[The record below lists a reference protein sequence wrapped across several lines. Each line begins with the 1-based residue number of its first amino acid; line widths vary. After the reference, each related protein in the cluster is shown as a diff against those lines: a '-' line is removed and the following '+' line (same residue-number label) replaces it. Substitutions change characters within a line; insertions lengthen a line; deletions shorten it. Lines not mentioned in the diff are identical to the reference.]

1 MPGAH
6 PAMESIKVPGYTNL
20 EIIHYNNRSSLVIQ
34 RGHKIGCPSET
45 VICKRN
51 AFFDE
56 DENIKLKHEY
66 ELLNLIH
73 SNLKEALRQHK
84 PPYPTLAHGPG
95 ASAVTGNSPQLKGN
109 SGAAAAVIP
118 APGTAV
124 TAPTKSQSGPSVN
137 RPLASA
143 LPGQHHLA
151 SVREEPAAL
160 ARGESR
166 LAMEQEQQLLQEQR
180 LLNAQQS
187 PPVSQTPP
195 QSLNV
200 PQAPRGS
207 GRRSRSTSL
216 SHDSIQG
223 TLDERIIRPLTLDD
237 CNGQYVLILEDYG
250 GISLREFAL
259 SKAKPADPT
268 LKLSSNPASTAAQS
282 ISAKVAGKTPPITP
296 PTRSDSTRPTRQLG
310 LDDFLNIATQ
320 LAEALEIVHA
330 AQIMHKDINP
340 DNIIV
345 KRIGTQIGLQLI
357 DFNLAEVTDMG
368 SQGQRNYL
376 EGTLA
381 YLSPEQTGRMQRVV
395 DYRTDFYSL
404 GLTLWEVLVGSPPF
418 QFEDATEYVHAHLA
432 KEVETAKSY
441 DPLIPQVFSD
451 IIDKLA
457 SKSPEDRYQS
467 ASGLRHDL
475 MQCLHRLQRARVEQ
489 ATQRLSDAAVAEA
502 FAGFTLP
509 IGARD
514 HSPHIN
520 IPDKLYGRER
530 ETRELTA
537 SYENIA
543 KGRSRSELCLVVG
556 NSGEGKTSL
565 INHLRKHV
573 MGRRGFFVHGQYT
586 EYNRDRPYGGL
597 VQALDML
604 IRQLLGEPAHILEK
618 WQNELVTALGPDY
631 LAIVTDVLPDLE
643 MIVGEQPEVD
653 SSGVDSTSAEQNS
666 FIRAMQALI
675 GCFAKAEHPL
685 VVFLDDLQFAEPASQ
700 KLLQTVL
707 FDKKIAH
714 LLIVATQP
722 SSTGALP
729 AAYGTTVQRIQFEAP
744 QRLRKIELGPLPSA
758 GLREMLADTLKP
770 AVEDIDLLAALLF
783 RKTMGNPFHV
793 REFLR
798 YAEQQSLIYFDETS
812 GGWAWDIQEL
822 DRQTVLSETVAEL
835 LLTRLRQ
842 FPPET
847 QNLLQQAACIGDTF
861 DLRLL
866 SLLADQSIVQVATN
880 LWAAVKEGFLLPQ
893 SHDANLFRA
902 NAALSRSS
910 SGSVGSHNAKHGQR
924 SSLSLT
930 TKSIGGMVMSYKF
943 CHSRLHQSCY
953 DMIPETQRRAFHLQI
968 ARLVRRNLPEEEMYE
983 NVFVLVIQYNK
994 VLDLLVDEDE
1004 RVYVAQLNYEAG
1016 MRVKRS
1022 GTHSVARRMLE
1033 TSLGLIENGEI
1044 EAAWGKH
1051 YALLFSVKKALAQVC
1066 IVESSYE
1073 QANVVLKDLAKRA
1086 KSSQDQLAATS
1097 ILVSAYY
1104 IQGMF
1109 VDIIELGVKELK
1121 ALDIPVPDDEV
1132 QAKELVCKEW
1142 ATLESLLG
1150 NRTIEELSSSIVAGE
1165 LTAKMLETVFI
1176 FVGGAA
1182 GSLGRFYQSQYFY
1195 LKGCVHAVTNGL
1207 GAQSAVLFAYVLR
1220 TYTGAAQFP
1229 RMRWIASLVFHL
1241 LDKAPFESQSRARLG
1256 LLMNGYVYVSSFR
1269 EFEDNVERCIAA
1281 GLESAHYSVLIFAM
1295 CAWPGVL
1302 LSYGRPLSVLKD
1314 WEARHQPFMQQF
1326 KGYFLNVWK
1335 GTMAEMDA
1343 IANGEECVFH
1353 NRDVMATGMSRAQ
1366 VYYYRLVN
1374 AFIYDRDNKRMLLE
1388 QYKND
1393 DTANAYIGMPRY
1405 IDILVF
1411 QALIAAADYKQSDSD
1426 KPKLMKEIEESLD
1439 IITKFA
1445 SEAPYEIKCKQL
1457 LVLAEWNFLHGNVV
1471 AARQSFEAAL
1481 DSAHLHGFRFQ
1492 EALIAEQYGRFWLE
1506 HGSKRLARACLH
1518 DAYTL
1523 WHAWGSE
1530 GKCKHLQEQYPEI
1543 VDLFVLA
1550 KGTGGSRFSHSIA
1563 ATQRSNGTEAH
1574 DSASIDLDLTT
1585 VLKATQSLSN
1595 ETSLEILLTKIIK
1608 FVMENAGAE
1617 KGLLVLQ
1624 QDGKLLIEALGII
1637 GEGGEERHVVLQQ
1650 KPVEAAKPEEGG
1662 PLSIIYYVYRTRE
1675 PLVLIDAMHDETYG
1689 KDPYIASRRTKS
1701 TLCCP
1706 IMHQNTVTGVVY
1718 LENDLQSGAFTG
1730 DRLELIQS
1738 LMAAAS
1744 MSIENA
1750 KLSKTNT
1757 ELTAALRDSSTKAG
1771 PRYNLDGPIKKTIDM
1786 LQSFKFRLPPG
1797 DPGITQIDFI
1807 MKALTSTD
1815 FFSSNIDA
1823 INDETGQELD
1833 SDTKNWIENSLL
1845 QRESRPTRVRLDS
1858 KDLMMAIKSPS
1869 IMDTKDAG
1877 AGNHPP
1883 TLTIRPTQDITMLD
1897 MARVNGLLAQS
1908 TTSDFDIYDLAEAT
1922 NGRPLYFL
1930 GVHLLEHWG
1939 LLRHFS
1945 LDETK
1950 LRLFFEQI
1958 EASYHP
1964 LPYHNSTHGADV
1976 LQTVNM
1982 LLLSDPKMAAN
1993 FTKLEVFSACIASAV
2008 HDVDHP
2014 GLNNNFLVQSSHPL
2028 AIFYNDVS
2036 VLEFHHASKAF
2047 EIARRPETNVFDG
2060 LTNEQYRESRKLII
2074 SMVVATDMS
2083 QHFHY
2088 INKLKGKIAASA
2100 LNWEES
2106 SDRGLILE
2114 CAIKCADLNN
2124 SAKPLE
2130 QSRKWAF
2137 QVMQEFFLQGDRER
2151 KLGMPVS
2158 KFMDR
2163 YDTHIPKCQI
2173 GFIDILVTP
2182 LFDSW
2187 SQCIQT
2193 DFSRRCMEMIAK
2205 NRAHWESILDKPDAT
2220 PMFPAPPEAE
2230 REEYAITAPSTP
2242 PFTPQQRGTPPIG
2255 EDGSMDP
2262 FSRSVTGA
2270 LGKREAGRRMSSPHV
2285 LSAMRLA
2292 PPGQTARPGDAGSP
2306 GPPTIPL
2313 NKRLQ
2318 KSSSGGSMQSWTGE
2332 GGAAPPVAGWERSYT
2347 AEARAMSGRRRS
2359 IAGSGATPNGDA
2371 GIGGGIANGFAQK
2384 PSVSTGNSLGSP
2396 GGKVFLPA
2404 LSSVP
2409 RSSVG
2414 SRSTTPDELG
2424 GDKPSPSRSQPASA
2438 SSRAG
2443 SAAVP
2448 KQPTGMAS

>member
-1 MPGAH
+1 MPNR
-6 PAMESIKVPGYTNL
+6 PALETIKIPGYTSL

-34 RGHKIGCPSET
+34 RGHKVGNPTET

-73 SNLKEALRQHK
+73 NNLKEILKQQKLSHA
-84 PPYPTLAHGPG
+84 
-95 ASAVTGNSPQLKGN
+95 ASPIGTGVPASGTRVQPKAQ
-109 SGAAAAVIP
+109 SGALAEGATP

-124 TAPTKSQSGPSVN
+124 TAPLKLQSAPSFN

-151 SVREEPAAL
+151 SVREEPPTL

-166 LAMEQEQQLLQEQR
+166 LAFEQEQQLLHEQQ
-180 LLNAQQS
+180 LLNIQQPGALTTQQPIS
-187 PPVSQTPP
+187 
-195 QSLNV
+195 
-200 PQAPRGS
+200 APWPARGS
-207 GRRSRSTSL
+207 GRRARSTSL

-223 TLDERIIRPLTLDD
+223 TLDERIIRPLALDD
-237 CNGQYVLILEDYG
+237 INDQYVLILEDYG

-259 SKAKPADPT
+259 GKAKPAIT
-268 LKLSSNPASTAAQS
+268 NSNVGSNPASTAAHS
-282 ISAKVAGKTPPITP
+282 ISAKVAAKTPPIMP
-296 PTRSDSTRPTRQLG
+296 PSKADSTKPTRQIG
-310 LDDFLNIATQ
+310 LDDFLIIATQ

-345 KRIGTQIGLQLI
+345 KRIGGQIGVQLI

-432 KEVETAKSY
+432 KEVEAAKSY
-441 DPLIPQVFSD
+441 DPLIPQAFSD

-475 MQCLHRLQRARVEQ
+475 MQCVHRLQRARIEQ
-489 ATQRLSDAAVAEA
+489 ATQRLSDAAVAET
-502 FAGFTLP
+502 FAGFALQ

-530 ETRELTA
+530 ETRELTT

-543 KGRSRSELCLVVG
+543 KGKSRSELCLVVG

-618 WQNELVTALGPDY
+618 WQNEIVTALGSDY

-643 MIVGEQPEVD
+643 MIVGEQPEMIT
-653 SSGVDSTSAEQNS
+653 SGVDSTSAEQNS
-666 FIRAMQALI
+666 FIKAMQALI

-685 VVFLDDLQFAEPASQ
+685 VVFLDDLQFAETASQ
-700 KLLQTVL
+700 KLLQTIL

-722 SSTGALP
+722 NSAGVLSS
-729 AAYGTTVQRIQFEAP
+729 AYGATVQRIQFEAP
-744 QRLRKIELGPLPSA
+744 QRLRKIELGPLPTA
-758 GLREMLADTLKP
+758 GLREMLTDTLKP
-770 AVEDIDLLAALLF
+770 AVEDVDVLAALLF

-798 YAEQQSLIYFDETS
+798 YAEQQSLIYFDDNS

-822 DRQTVLSETVAEL
+822 DRQTVLSESVADL

-847 QNLLQQAACIGDTF
+847 QATLQQAACIGDTF

-866 SLLADQSIVQVATN
+866 SLLSDQSIVQVATN

-902 NAALSRSS
+902 NVALSRSS

-953 DMIPETQRRAFHLQI
+953 EMISEPQRRALHLQI
-968 ARLVRRNLPEEEMYE
+968 ARLVRRNLREEEMYE

-994 VLDLLVDEDE
+994 VLDMLTDEEE
-1004 RVYVAQLNYEAG
+1004 RIYVAQLNYEAG

-1022 GTHSVARRMLE
+1022 GTHSAARRMLE
-1033 TSLGLIENGEI
+1033 TALGLIENGDV
-1044 EAAWGKH
+1044 EAAWGAH
-1051 YALLFSVKKALAQVC
+1051 YSLLFSVKKAIAQVC
-1066 IVESSYE
+1066 IVESSYD
-1073 QANVVLKDLAKRA
+1073 QASLVLKDLAKRA
-1086 KSSQDQLAATS
+1086 KNVQDQLTATS

-1109 VDIIELGVKELK
+1109 SDIIEMGMKELR
-1121 ALDIPVPDDEV
+1121 ALDIPVPDDET
-1132 QAKELVCKEW
+1132 QAKEFLAKEW

-1150 NRTIEELSSSIVAGE
+1150 NHTIEDLCSSVETGA
-1165 LTAKMLETVFI
+1165 LTAKMLETMFI

-1182 GSLGRFYQSQYFY
+1182 GSVGRVLQSQYYY
-1195 LKGCVHAVTNGL
+1195 LKGCVLAVQNGL

-1220 TYTGAAQFP
+1220 TYTAASEFP

-1241 LDKAPFESQSRARLG
+1241 LDKAPYESQSRARLG
-1256 LLMNGYVYVSSFR
+1256 LLMNGYVYVCSFR

-1281 GLESAHYSVLIFAM
+1281 GLESAHYSVLIYAM
-1295 CAWPGVL
+1295 CTWPGVL
-1302 LSYGRPLSVLKD
+1302 LSFGRPMSVLKD
-1314 WEARHQPFMQQF
+1314 WETRHQPFMQQF
-1326 KGYFLNVWK
+1326 KGYFWNVWK
-1335 GTMAEMDA
+1335 GTVAELDA
-1343 IANGEECVFH
+1343 MANGGDCVFH
-1353 NRDVMATGMSRAQ
+1353 SRDVMATGMSRTLI
-1366 VYYYRLVN
+1366 YFYRLVN
-1374 AFIYDRDNKRMLLE
+1374 AIIYDRDNRRMLLE
-1388 QYKND
+1388 TYQRE
-1393 DTANAYIGMPRY
+1393 DTEMAYAGMPRY
-1405 IDILVF
+1405 LDVYVF
-1411 QALIAAADYKQSDSD
+1411 QALIAASEYKMPDADKT
-1426 KPKLMKEIEESLD
+1426 KLLGEIDEALA
-1439 IITKFA
+1439 IVTKFA
-1445 SEAPYEIKCKQL
+1445 SEAPYENKCKEL
-1457 LVLAEWNFLHGNVV
+1457 LILAEWNRVQGNLVP
-1471 AARQSFEAAL
+1471 ARKAYEAAL
-1481 DSAHLHGFRFQ
+1481 DAAHLHGFRFH
-1492 EALIAEQYGRFWLE
+1492 EALIAEQYGKFWLE
-1506 HGSKRLARACLH
+1506 NGSKRLARACLH

-1523 WHAWGSE
+1523 WHSWGSE
-1530 GKCKHLQEQYPEI
+1530 GKCNHLQEQYPTI
-1543 VDLFVLA
+1543 VDLFILA
-1550 KGTGGSRFSHSIA
+1550 KGASGSRYSHSIA
-1563 ATQRSNGTEAH
+1563 ATQRSNGTEAQ
-1574 DSASIDLDLTT
+1574 DSASVDLDLTT

-1624 QDGKLLIEALGII
+1624 QDGKLLVEALGII
-1637 GEGGEERHVVLQQ
+1637 GEGGEERHTVLQQ
-1650 KPVEAAKPEEGG
+1650 KPIEAAKPEEGG

-1675 PLVLIDAMHDETYG
+1675 PLVLTDAVHDETYG
-1689 KDPYIASRRTKS
+1689 KDPYIARRRTKS

-1718 LENDLQSGAFTG
+1718 LENDLQTGAFTG

-1757 ELTAALRDSSTKAG
+1757 ELTAALLDSSTKAG

-1845 QRESRPTRVRLDS
+1845 QRESRPARVRLDS
-1858 KDLMMAIKSPS
+1858 KDLMMSIKSPS
-1869 IMDTKDAG
+1869 IIDTKDAS
-1877 AGNHPP
+1877 AGMQPP
-1883 TLTIRPTQDITMLD
+1883 TLIVRPTQEITLLD
-1897 MARVNGLLAQS
+1897 MTRVNGLLAQS
-1908 TTSDFDIYDLAEAT
+1908 TTSDFNIYDLAEAT

-2047 EIARRPETNVFDG
+2047 EIARRPETNVFEG
-2060 LTNEQYRESRKLII
+2060 LSNEQYRESRKLII

-2193 DFSRRCMEMIAK
+2193 DFSRQCMDMIAK

-2220 PMFPAPPEAE
+2220 PIFPAPPEAE
-2230 REEYAITAPSTP
+2230 FEEYAITAPSTP
-2242 PFTPQQRGTPPIG
+2242 PFSPQPRGTPPIG
-2255 EDGSMDP
+2255 EDTSIDP
-2262 FSRSVTGA
+2262 LSRNTMGA
-2270 LGKREAGRRMSSPHV
+2270 VSKREAGRRMSSPHV
-2285 LSAMRLA
+2285 LSAVRLSH
-2292 PPGQTARPGDAGSP
+2292 PGQTPRSGDGGPAGTP
-2306 GPPTIPL
+2306 ALPF

-2332 GGAAPPVAGWERSYT
+2332 GGAGLPVAGWERSYT
-2347 AEARAMSGRRRS
+2347 AEARTLSGRRRS

-2371 GIGGGIANGFAQK
+2371 GIGGGMLNGSAQK
-2384 PSVSTGNSLGSP
+2384 SSVGTGNSSTGP

-2409 RSSVG
+2409 RSSIT

-2424 GDKPSPSRSQPASA
+2424 DKTSPTRPQIASTTSRPSSV
-2438 SSRAG
+2438 AG
-2443 SAAVP
+2443 P
-2448 KQPTGMAS
+2448 KQPTGLAS